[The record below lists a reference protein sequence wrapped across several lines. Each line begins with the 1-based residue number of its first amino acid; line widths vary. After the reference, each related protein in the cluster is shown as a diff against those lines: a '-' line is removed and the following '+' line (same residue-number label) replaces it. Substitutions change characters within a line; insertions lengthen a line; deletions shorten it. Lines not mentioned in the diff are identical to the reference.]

1 MTAKTYSTE
10 RPQGKEHFVLYPKR
24 FIILRIVQLV
34 LGVIVLG
41 LTAYSLAVF
50 PVSGAALGIFT
61 AIVTLIS
68 SIYILVAHY
77 GPPRAYNYWAI
88 LGLDIFLVLFWL
100 ISFAVLA
107 SQAAAVLSVASYY
120 DGDYVAISNTF
131 GGILAAAAGIG
142 ALLWV
147 FYVATLVL
155 HSIGLHRHR
164 KAGLHAMPG
173 KAATNPEGG
182 VAAGVP
188 AGGEKVEMQPQ
199 QPEQA
204 QQPQTYYANQA
215 VSSQQSYVSPQQ
227 GYATHEQQGYPQQ
240 QQQQQPY
247 YPQSSPS
254 PSPIAS
260 QPTGSSYVGYQ
271 QTQPQHGDQQPQE
284 LFNTHPTTVHEAPT
298 NQH

>member
-10 RPQGKEHFVLYPKR
+10 RPQGREHFVLYLYPKAYMV
-24 FIILRIVQLV
+24 LRIIQFV
-34 LGVIVLG
+34 LGIIVLG
-41 LTAYSLAVF
+41 LTAYCVAVF
-50 PVSGAALGIFT
+50 PVTGAALGIFT

-68 SIYILVAHY
+68 SIYILVAHFKS
-77 GPPRAYNYWAI
+77 PRAYNYWAV

-107 SQAAAVLSVASYY
+107 SQAAAVLSVAEYY
-120 DGDYVAISNTF
+120 DGDYYYDDYATISYTF
-131 GGILAAAAGIG
+131 GGIAAAAAGIG
-142 ALLWV
+142 AILWV
-147 FYVATLVL
+147 FYIATLVL

-173 KAATNPEGG
+173 NAATSVEAGA
-182 VAAGVP
+182 AAGVP

-199 QPEQA
+199 QPNQA
-204 QQPQTYYANQA
+204 PQPQTYYANQA
-215 VSSQQSYVSPQQ
+215 VSPQQSYVSPQQ
-227 GYATHEQQGYPQQ
+227 YAGHEQQGYPPQQ
-240 QQQQQPY
+240 QQQQPPY

-260 QPTGSSYVGYQ
+260 QPTGGSYVGYQ
-271 QTQPQHGDQQPQE
+271 QPQE
-284 LFNTHPTTVHEAPT
+284 LYNTHPTTVHEAPI